1 METNLKFRVWSEAQ
15 KQFVS
20 DYFITPDG
28 KISAKK
34 KSAGDLI
41 VQRFSGLKN
50 RAGIEIYEGDV
61 LIPPRCGRKE
71 RQTVKFSSGA
81 FWLGID
87 MLSRFLSWQVI
98 GNELENPGLKQK

>member
-1 METNLKFRVWSEAQ
+1 METNLKFRVWSETQ
-15 KQFVS
+15 KQFIPDYSINS
-20 DYFITPDG
+20 DGT
-28 KISAKK
+28 ISTKK
-34 KSAGDLI
+34 KVTDKLV

-81 FWLGID
+81 FWLGMD
-87 MLSRFLSWQVI
+87 MLSRFLSWQIV